1 MSKNLIKAAA
11 FRKYG
16 NFYLFSYLVRQRSKI
31 LVDNEGRF
39 QRIEAST
46 LVGLAGDEMA
56 RKLRILLESGG
67 MYYFLFLFFLLF
79 VFLFYFYL
87 FSFYFIYYFSFSIYS
102 RTIIVRLYSRLI
114 NSFFYRCGKG
124 APGK

>member
-16 NFYLFSYLVRQRSKI
+16 NFYLFSYLVRQRSRL

-46 LVGLAGDEMA
+46 LMGLTGDEME
-56 RKLRILLESGG
+56 RKLHSLQESIG
-67 MYYFLFLFFLLF
+67 MYYELFFFLFSFFF
-79 VFLFYFYL
+79 FHFSFSFYL
-87 FSFYFIYYFSFSIYS
+87 YLLPFYIFFYFIYFI
-102 RTIIVRLYSRLI
+102 
-114 NSFFYRCGKG
+114 
-124 APGK
+124 